1 MSAMRPPELCVNKG
15 LRQNSIGVDFYGG
28 TVKLRTGYYLIIK
41 TEEKVQENATVWRIN
56 ARENNPY
63 QVFS

>member
-1 MSAMRPPELCVNKG
+1 MRPPELCVNKG

-41 TEEKVQENATVWRIN
+41 TEEKVQENATV
-56 ARENNPY
+56 
-63 QVFS
+63 